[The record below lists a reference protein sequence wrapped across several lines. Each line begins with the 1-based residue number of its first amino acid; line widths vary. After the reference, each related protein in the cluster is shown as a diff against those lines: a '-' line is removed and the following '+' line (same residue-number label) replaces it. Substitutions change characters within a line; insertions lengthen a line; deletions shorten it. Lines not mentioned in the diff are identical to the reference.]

1 MTFLL
6 AEKILLIAGL
16 MAIIFI
22 GSELLTRVA
31 LLVKRLV
38 QKRVRKQTEEEL
50 LYKAKVQASVRKWL
64 VTRKSYSW
72 LLTGFYLVF
81 FYATILG
88 LLDFSVIFF
97 TATFILNTSY
107 DIFTKT
113 SSIFTRTKEDRT
125 TATYFAINRLC
136 MSL

>member
-64 VTRKSYSW
+64 VTRKS
-72 LLTGFYLVF
+72 
-81 FYATILG
+81 
-88 LLDFSVIFF
+88 
-97 TATFILNTSY
+97 
-107 DIFTKT
+107 
-113 SSIFTRTKEDRT
+113 
-125 TATYFAINRLC
+125 
-136 MSL
+136 